1 MKRTKTIIGLT
12 GPTGAGKSTAS
23 QFFKEKGA
31 LVIDCDLL
39 ARQIVMPGKKALE
52 EIVLFFGRDI
62 LSEDGSLNRKK
73 LGSIV
78 FSDEGKR
85 LVLNK
90 ITHRYITEELM
101 LRLKTA
107 EGVAVI
113 DAPLLFEAGL
123 EALCDVVVVVTASDE
138 IRRKRIMQRDK
149 MTEKEATKRM
159 RAQKSSAAYAEKA
172 DYLLENNADVESF
185 VLSCEKIWRMIC
197 EET

>member
-1 MKRTKTIIGLT
+1 MKRTKIIIGLT

-39 ARQIVMPGKKALE
+39 ARQIVMPGQKALE

-73 LGSIV
+73 LGGIV
-78 FSDEGKR
+78 FSDEEKR

-101 LRLKTA
+101 LRLETA

-138 IRRKRIMQRDK
+138 VRRKRIMHRDK